1 VTSEALPGQSG
12 DDGRNSGEF
21 GRCTRCSMRLRRS
34 EMDIHLAH
42 AHDIGPSTGKKERSK
57 DSRGRGRPRR
67 SEDD

>member
-1 VTSEALPGQSG
+1 
-12 DDGRNSGEF
+12 
-21 GRCTRCSMRLRRS
+21 MRLRRS